1 MVVQVEFP
9 ELEAPAKILL
19 GPERRFGEE
28 AYWAFC
34 VANPNLRSELN
45 ANGEIVIVPPAGG
58 ESEYRSADISSQLFA
73 WARRDGRGKAF
84 GSSGGFTLPSG
95 AVYAPD
101 AAWVSNARLS
111 TLTKEQRR
119 KFIPLAP
126 DFVVEVLS
134 PSDRLPAAKAK
145 AQEWLDGGSAL
156 VWLIDGDHRTVWVYR
171 QGSPMA
177 STFIFADE
185 ISELV
190 GEGPVEGFLL
200 NLDGVWEGL

>member
-1 MVVQVEFP
+1 MVVQIELP
-9 ELEAPAKILL
+9 ELESPARFVL
-19 GPERRFGEE
+19 GSGHRFDAS
-28 AYWAFC
+28 AYYDFC
-34 VANPNLRSELN
+34 VANPNVRSELN
-45 ANGEIVIVPPAGG
+45 AQGEIVLVPPAGG
-58 ESEYRSADISSQLFA
+58 EAEYRSADISSQLFA

-84 GSSGGFTLPSG
+84 GSSGGFILPSG

-126 DFVVEVLS
+126 EFVVEVMS

-145 AQEWLDGGSAL
+145 AQEWIDGGSEL
-156 VWLIDGDHRTVWVYR
+156 VWLIDGDQRTVWVYR
-171 QGSPMA
+171 PTSPSP
-177 STFIFADE
+177 STLIFAGE
-185 ISELV
+185 ISELA

>member
-1 MVVQVEFP
+1 MVVQIELP
-9 ELEAPAKILL
+9 ELESPAKFVL
-19 GPERRFGEE
+19 GSGHRFDAN
-28 AYWAFC
+28 AYFDFC
-34 VANPNLRSELN
+34 VTNPNLRSELN

-73 WARRDGRGKAF
+73 WAKRDGRGKAF

-111 TLTKEQRR
+111 TITKEQRR

-126 DFVVEVLS
+126 EFVVEVMS
-134 PSDRLPAAKAK
+134 PTDRLPAAKAK
-145 AQEWLDGGSAL
+145 AQEWIDGGSEL
-156 VWLIDGDHRTVWVYR
+156 VWLIDGDHRTVLVYR
-171 QGSPMA
+171 RGARRPNTML
-177 STFIFADE
+177 FADE
-185 ISELV
+185 ISELA